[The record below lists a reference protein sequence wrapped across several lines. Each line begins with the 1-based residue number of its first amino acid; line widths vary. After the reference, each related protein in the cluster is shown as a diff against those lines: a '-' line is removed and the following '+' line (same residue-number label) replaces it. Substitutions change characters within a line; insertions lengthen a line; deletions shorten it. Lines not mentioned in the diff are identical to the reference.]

1 MDKELFLK
9 QAIIVTYEDECKL
22 EEEGL
27 KIEVV
32 PVWKWVLPS
41 EHIANK

>member
-9 QAIIVTYEDECKL
+9 RSIIVTYEDECKL

-27 KIEVV
+27 KIEVL
-32 PVWKWVLPS
+32 PVWKWVLTS
-41 EHIANK
+41 GHIANK

>member
-9 QAIIVTYEDECKL
+9 QAIIVTYEDESKL

-27 KIEVV
+27 TIEVV
-32 PVWKWVLPS
+32 PVWKRVQTS
-41 EHIANK
+41 RNTATT